1 MFVLMGSHIE
11 LEWFFQT
18 ACYNKV
24 HFQSVN
30 INPEIDFKAVSE
42 HVDQKF
48 LRRPTMVGDIVRHST
63 QATIVRTY
71 RTPGPFHKCYKP
83 HA

>member
-42 HVDQKF
+42 HVDQKISSS
-48 LRRPTMVGDIVRHST
+48 PNHG
-63 QATIVRTY
+63 
-71 RTPGPFHKCYKP
+71 G
-83 HA
+83 